1 MQKQYAHYKSFL
13 KNFST
18 ELMNDLSFFSVE
30 TSNDFLLKTLTVSFN
45 KYEMK

>member
-1 MQKQYAHYKSFL
+1 MQKQYSHWKSFL